1 MSDASDAA
9 PTARVLAYGASALL
23 VDLGDATAVAHLT
36 RAIGASALA
45 AKVEVVPAATTV
57 LVRVGDPRRG
67 AAPGRLAAV
76 RHALVELLAQP
87 AVAID
92 ASAAD
97 AADAADAD
105 ADLVEI
111 PVRYDG
117 DDLSDVAGRVGL
129 TVAELITLHSGTVFL
144 AAFCGFTAGFCYM
157 TGLPERLVLP
167 RRPSPRPRVPA
178 DTVAIADIYGGVYP
192 AATPGGWNLL
202 GTTAVSMWD
211 ARRDPP
217 SLVSPGQRVRFVP
230 VT

>member
-45 AKVEVVPAATTV
+45 AEVEVVPAATTV

-76 RHALVELLAQP
+76 RHALEDLLAQP
-87 AVAID
+87 DVAIN
-92 ASAAD
+92 AWAAD
-97 AADAADAD
+97 AA

-129 TVAELITLHSGTVFL
+129 TVAELIALHSGTVFL

-217 SLVSPGQRVRFVP
+217 SLVSPEIGRAHV
-230 VT
+230 

>member
-9 PTARVLAYGASALL
+9 PTARVLAYGAAALL

-45 AKVEVVPAATTV
+45 AEVEVVPAATTV

-76 RHALVELLAQP
+76 RHALEDLLAQP
-87 AVAID
+87 DVAIN
-92 ASAAD
+92 AWVAD
-97 AADAADAD
+97 EWAADAD

-129 TVAELITLHSGTVFL
+129 TVAELIALHSGTVFL

-178 DTVAIADIYGGVYP
+178 NTVAIADIYCGVYP

-217 SLVSPGQRVRFVP
+217 NLVAPGQRVRFVP

>member
-45 AKVEVVPAATTV
+45 AEVEVVPAATTV

-76 RHALVELLAQP
+76 RHALEDLLAQP
-87 AVAID
+87 DVAIN
-92 ASAAD
+92 AWAAD
-97 AADAADAD
+97 AA

-129 TVAELITLHSGTVFL
+129 TVAELIALHSGTVFL

-178 DTVAIADIYGGVYP
+178 NTVAIADIYCGVYP

>member
-45 AKVEVVPAATTV
+45 AEVEVVPAATTV

-76 RHALVELLAQP
+76 RHALEDLLAQP
-87 AVAID
+87 DVTINAW
-92 ASAAD
+92 AAD
-97 AADAADAD
+97 VA

-129 TVAELITLHSGTVFL
+129 TVAELIALHSGTVFL

-178 DTVAIADIYGGVYP
+178 NTVAIADIYCGVYP

>member
-45 AKVEVVPAATTV
+45 AEVEVVPAATTV

-76 RHALVELLAQP
+76 RHALEDLLAQP
-87 AVAID
+87 DVAIN
-92 ASAAD
+92 AWAAD
-97 AADAADAD
+97 AAD
-105 ADLVEI
+105 DLVEI

-129 TVAELITLHSGTVFL
+129 TVAELIALHSGTVFL

-178 DTVAIADIYGGVYP
+178 NTVAIADIYCGVYP

>member
-9 PTARVLAYGASALL
+9 PTARVLAYGAAALL

-45 AKVEVVPAATTV
+45 AEVEVVPAATTV

-76 RHALVELLAQP
+76 RHALEDLLAQP
-87 AVAID
+87 DVAIN
-92 ASAAD
+92 AWAAD
-97 AADAADAD
+97 AA

-129 TVAELITLHSGTVFL
+129 TVAELIALHSGTVFL

>member
-9 PTARVLAYGASALL
+9 PTARVLAYGAAALL

-45 AKVEVVPAATTV
+45 AEVEVVPAATTV

-76 RHALVELLAQP
+76 RHALEDLLAQP
-87 AVAID
+87 DVAIN
-92 ASAAD
+92 AWAAD
-97 AADAADAD
+97 AAD
-105 ADLVEI
+105 DLVEI

-129 TVAELITLHSGTVFL
+129 TVAELIALHSGTVFL

-178 DTVAIADIYGGVYP
+178 NTVAIADIYCGVYP

>member
-9 PTARVLAYGASALL
+9 PTARVLAYGAAALL

-45 AKVEVVPAATTV
+45 ADVEVVPAATTV

-76 RHALVELLAQP
+76 RHALEDLLAQP
-87 AVAID
+87 DVAIN
-92 ASAAD
+92 AWAAD
-97 AADAADAD
+97 AA

-178 DTVAIADIYGGVYP
+178 NTVAIADIYGGVYP

>member
-9 PTARVLAYGASALL
+9 PTARVLAYGAAALL
-23 VDLGDATAVAHLT
+23 VGLGDATAVAHLT

-45 AKVEVVPAATTV
+45 AEVEVVPAATTV

-76 RHALVELLAQP
+76 RHALEDLLAQP
-87 AVAID
+87 DVAIN
-92 ASAAD
+92 AWVAD
-97 AADAADAD
+97 EWAADAD

-129 TVAELITLHSGTVFL
+129 TVAELIALHSGTVFL

-167 RRPSPRPRVPA
+167 RLPSPRPRVPA
-178 DTVAIADIYGGVYP
+178 DTVAIADIYCGVYP

-217 SLVSPGQRVRFVP
+217 NLVAPGQRVRFVP

>member
-1 MSDASDAA
+1 MNDASAA
-9 PTARVLAYGASALL
+9 VPAARVLAYGAAALL

-36 RAIGASALA
+36 RAIAASALA
-45 AKVEVVPAATTV
+45 AEVEVVPAATTV

-97 AADAADAD
+97 AAS
-105 ADLVEI
+105 DLVEI
-111 PVRYDG
+111 PVRYHG
-117 DDLSDVAGRVGL
+117 DDLGDVAERVGL

-178 DTVAIADIYGGVYP
+178 NTVAIADIYCGVYP

-202 GTTAVSMWD
+202 GTTTVPMWD
-211 ARRDPP
+211 VRRNPP
-217 SLVSPGQRVRFVP
+217 SLVAPGQRVRFVP

>member
-45 AKVEVVPAATTV
+45 AEVEVVPAATTV

-76 RHALVELLAQP
+76 RHALEDLLAQP
-87 AVAID
+87 DVAIN
-92 ASAAD
+92 AWAAD
-97 AADAADAD
+97 AA

-129 TVAELITLHSGTVFL
+129 TVAELIALHSGTVFL

>member
-45 AKVEVVPAATTV
+45 AEVEVVPAATTV

-76 RHALVELLAQP
+76 RHALEDLLAQP
-87 AVAID
+87 DVAIN
-92 ASAAD
+92 AWAAD
-97 AADAADAD
+97 AA

-117 DDLSDVAGRVGL
+117 DDLGDVAERVGL

-178 DTVAIADIYGGVYP
+178 NTVAIADIYCGVYP

>member
-1 MSDASDAA
+1 MTGRTA
-9 PTARVLAYGASALL
+9 PATSGATGRVLPYGAGALL
-23 VDLGDATAVAHLT
+23 VEVDDALAVGRLV
-36 RAIGASALA
+36 RAIGTSALGEQ
-45 AKVEVVPAATTV
+45 VEVVPAARTV

-67 AAPGRLAAV
+67 AASGRLAALRV
-76 RHALVELLAQP
+76 ALEDLLARHVVD
-87 AVAID
+87 AVVD
-92 ASAAD
+92 ATPGGAD
-97 AADAADAD
+97 
-105 ADLVEI
+105 DLVEI

-117 DDLSDVAGRVGL
+117 EDLADVAGRVGL
-129 TVAELITLHSGTVFL
+129 TVAELIALHSGTVFL

-178 DTVAIADIYGGVYP
+178 NTVAIADIYCGVYP